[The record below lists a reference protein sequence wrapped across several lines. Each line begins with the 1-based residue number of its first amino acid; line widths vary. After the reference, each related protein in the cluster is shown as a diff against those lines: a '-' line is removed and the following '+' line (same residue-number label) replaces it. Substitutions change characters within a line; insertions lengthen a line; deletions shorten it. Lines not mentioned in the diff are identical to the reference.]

1 MKRTNGSPKAVVMD
15 ALKKRG
21 LTANRVTD
29 DKGMRVWRVSDG
41 KDYPSLAALWNAYKP
56 KKE

>member
-1 MKRTNGSPKAVVMD
+1 MD